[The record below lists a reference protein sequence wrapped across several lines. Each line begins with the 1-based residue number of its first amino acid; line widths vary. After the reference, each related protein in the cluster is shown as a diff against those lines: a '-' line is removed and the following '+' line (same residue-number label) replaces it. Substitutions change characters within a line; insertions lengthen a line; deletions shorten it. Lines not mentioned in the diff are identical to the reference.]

1 MLRLMGVL
9 VTLAVGV
16 GGLGFVD
23 YTNWRAAGVQ
33 EGRVGLSVQDYI
45 DALPQRFARTD
56 TPPAAEG
63 GLPVKLAEMLPLAP
77 DGWSVRPT
85 VAEDS
90 AAFLPRNAGAVSRG
104 DQRLIESLML
114 PGRMDGPETVVLT
127 YARGDRQVIFRA
139 ERYPDGDFTGPLTQ
153 HRIDLRLQAA
163 SVNALPIMTVRG
175 LDVSEAPLPG
185 AMRARM
191 FVAAVGAQIHLT
203 VLATDRM
210 DDADLVPFFQTLH
223 VKAMNASVVEKAPGL
238 GDLPVIALAAAMPE
252 AQGEA
257 YKADRAT
264 KKARLAATA
273 ALPDGAA
280 AGDVAMTV
288 DTPLPQEGFGAD
300 CVTDAN
306 GIKRC
311 SVGGN

>member
-1 MLRLMGVL
+1 MLRLFGIL
-9 VTLAVGV
+9 VTLAVGL

-23 YTNWRAAGVQ
+23 YTNWRAKGVQ
-33 EGRVGLSVQDYI
+33 EGRVGLSVQDYL
-45 DALPQRFARTD
+45 DTLPERFARSEA
-56 TPPAAEG
+56 PATVEG

-77 DGWSVRPT
+77 DGWSVRPA
-85 VAEDS
+85 VAEDA
-90 AAFLPRNAGAVSRG
+90 AAFLPRNDGAVSRAE
-104 DQRLIESLML
+104 QRRIESLML
-114 PGRMDGPETVVLT
+114 PGRTDGPETVVLT
-127 YARGDRQVIFRA
+127 YTRGDRQVVFRA

-191 FVAAVGAQIHLT
+191 FVAAVGAQIQLT
-203 VLATDRM
+203 VLASDRM

-223 VKAMNASVVEKAPGL
+223 VKAMNASVVAKSPGL
-238 GDLPVIALAAAMPE
+238 GDLPVIALAEAMPE
-252 AQGEA
+252 AQRER
-257 YKADRAT
+257 YKADRAA
-264 KKARLAATA
+264 KKARLAAIAGLT
-273 ALPDGAA
+273 DEEA
-280 AGDVAMTV
+280 AGNVVVPVEAT
-288 DTPLPQEGFGAD
+288 LPQTGFGSD

-311 SVGGN
+311 SVSGN